1 MKQSEWEKQMY
12 KFAYECA
19 IKGIDIEE
27 TLGNFIN
34 TYKDVLEII
43 IKQTTKNY
51 DYLLKCREIK
61 EVEE

>member
-1 MKQSEWEKQMY
+1 MKQREWEKQMY
-12 KFAYECA
+12 EFAYEWA
-19 IKGIDIEE
+19 IKGIEIEE
-27 TLGNFIN
+27 TLGNFID

-51 DYLLKCREIK
+51 DYLLKCRETK

>member
-1 MKQSEWEKQMY
+1 MKQSEWEQQMY

-27 TLGNFIN
+27 MLETFIN
-34 TYKDVLEII
+34 TYKGVFDIV
-43 IKQTTKNY
+43 IKQTNKNY
-51 DYLLKCREIK
+51 DYLLKFRETK

>member
-1 MKQSEWEKQMY
+1 MKQSEWEQQMY

-27 TLGNFIN
+27 TLETFIN

-43 IKQTTKNY
+43 IKQTNKKY
-51 DYLLKCREIK
+51 P
-61 EVEE
+61 

>member
-19 IKGIDIEE
+19 IKGVDIEK
-27 TLGNFIN
+27 TLEKFIN

-43 IKQTTKNY
+43 IKQTNKNY
-51 DYLLKCREIK
+51 NYLLKYLETK

>member
-1 MKQSEWEKQMY
+1 MKQSEWEQQMY

-43 IKQTTKNY
+43 IKQTNKNY
-51 DYLLKCREIK
+51 DYLLKCRETK

>member
-27 TLGNFIN
+27 TLENLIN
-34 TYKDVLEII
+34 TYKDVYEII

-51 DYLLKCREIK
+51 DYLLKYRETK
-61 EVEE
+61 EVK

>member
-1 MKQSEWEKQMY
+1 MSEWEKQMY

-27 TLGNFIN
+27 TFENFIN

-43 IKQTTKNY
+43 IKQTTKN
-51 DYLLKCREIK
+51 
-61 EVEE
+61 V